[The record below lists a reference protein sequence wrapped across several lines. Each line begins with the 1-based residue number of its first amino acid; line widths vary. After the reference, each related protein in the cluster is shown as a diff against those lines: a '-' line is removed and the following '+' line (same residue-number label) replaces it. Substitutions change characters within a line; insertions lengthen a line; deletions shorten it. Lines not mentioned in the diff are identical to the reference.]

1 MILPLFI
8 EIDQSPQL
16 TSTYPST
23 HLPTMMALPN
33 SSSVPSFNPP
43 PNCTPLPSPTS
54 YLSAELT
61 AIIMMNRTT
70 SHPNISFALAS
81 PTAAI
86 SPVSACSPTSSVTG
100 LSSPSTPLA
109 DLSPSPITLP
119 PPAAAGSAKSKVR
132 KTFFSRTASFTSSS
146 FFSSSSSTTA
156 SSPLAAD
163 GLTTTTTTTAAA
175 VAVSTSTVTT
185 TTAPTSPSSSS
196 HADDS
201 SSDSIFKSL
210 TRPLASFYSSL
221 RISCLPSD
229 SQAAAARQRFEEKQK
244 QLPISP
250 PPASMS
256 DTEMGSLAEL
266 RRKRESVRRV
276 TMAANGVTLGDIREQ
291 GRVSRIS
298 RVSRH
303 SYTHSRRSTTSRSSR
318 QSHNRHSRSSKGTPS
333 SPSSPGLVKH
343 ELETGEL
350 RFEEEEWLDV
360 GEGDDEEEEDEE
372 DVESEDEVTMVCFN
386 ASPLVLVDHR
396 SITPVSRLDI
406 DGEKQQIRR
415 VLQRTSAPINC
426 SFRQLT
432 LEHLTEELLHQPDI
446 LHLSGH
452 GLHCADGTYALALEH
467 DNGSVSLLSMPSLA
481 GLLSVIPLPRLVV
494 ILACHS
500 ESAGRVFIDAGAD
513 YCVCVRAS
521 ERVLDSAAKY
531 FTRFFYQALLAG
543 YTIQQSFNIGSKA
556 VESAFD
562 SQKKDQPAAST
573 ATTGAGERGT
583 LVAASGAM
591 KECDKFV
598 LLKSDVAVSSQ
609 VLFSRR
615 HRRGRSGGNSGCAS
629 PIRQSPSLSSISIRP
644 SRACPLSPVSSSP
657 FPLSPP
663 VPLSPTH
670 SSFHSN
676 LPSCPS
682 TIIGRE
688 REVQR
693 CVHLLLNHRLV
704 NLYGKEKAGKTSV
717 GLMAAHWLREREKYE
732 GGCFYVSMRG
742 IRGMNGKSEGVE
754 ESEAEVKERETRL
767 LSHLVYVLGLEEC
780 AIKSLRQL
788 YRVIR
793 DWDLLLVFDDCTS
806 SAAYTFLLS
815 LLVSTTRPRMLALSS
830 SDARHYLTLDSHQHC
845 ASMEVGALS
854 TSGAVALIRRLCVEN
869 GWWMVDSEMQRLA
882 LVCECNAYRI
892 VVRMRRQAM
901 VERERQEA
909 LGGGGNGGVASVEEA
924 KEEVNGG
931 VMDVSVNGTASMS
944 DCSASVRGAD
954 GVGEVD
960 EVERVS
966 EAGGQSEAVKS
977 SAGRRRM
984 MEVCDFDDVLDV
996 DQLQHV

>member
-1 MILPLFI
+1 M
-8 EIDQSPQL
+8 
-16 TSTYPST
+16 
-23 HLPTMMALPN
+23 
-33 SSSVPSFNPP
+33 
-43 PNCTPLPSPTS
+43 
-54 YLSAELT
+54 
-61 AIIMMNRTT
+61 
-70 SHPNISFALAS
+70 
-81 PTAAI
+81 
-86 SPVSACSPTSSVTG
+86 
-100 LSSPSTPLA
+100 
-109 DLSPSPITLP
+109 
-119 PPAAAGSAKSKVR
+119 
-132 KTFFSRTASFTSSS
+132 
-146 FFSSSSSTTA
+146 
-156 SSPLAAD
+156 
-163 GLTTTTTTTAAA
+163 
-175 VAVSTSTVTT
+175 
-185 TTAPTSPSSSS
+185 
-196 HADDS
+196 
-201 SSDSIFKSL
+201 
-210 TRPLASFYSSL
+210 
-221 RISCLPSD
+221 
-229 SQAAAARQRFEEKQK
+229 
-244 QLPISP
+244 SP

-266 RRKRESVRRV
+266 RQKRATSVRRV
-276 TMAANGVTLGDIREQ
+276 TMAANGVALGDIREQ
-291 GRVSRIS
+291 S
-298 RVSRH
+298 RVSRVSRVSRQ

-318 QSHNRHSRSSKGTPS
+318 QSHNRPSRSSRGTPS
-333 SPSSPGLVKH
+333 SPSSAGMVKH
-343 ELETGEL
+343 ELDGAEV

-360 GEGDDEEEEDEE
+360 GEEDEYEDEE
-372 DVESEDEVTMVCFN
+372 DEESEDEVTMVCFN

-452 GLHCADGTYALALEH
+452 GLHCADSSYALALEH

-513 YCVCVRAS
+513 YCVCVRAT

-543 YTIQQSFNIGSKA
+543 YSIQQSFNIGSKA

-562 SQKKDQPAAST
+562 NQKKEQPTSAA
-573 ATTGAGERGT
+573 TGAGERGT
-583 LVAASGAM
+583 VVSGSVAM

-598 LLKSDVAVSSQ
+598 LLKSEVAVASQ

-615 HRRGRSGGNSGCAS
+615 HRRGRSGGNSACAS

-644 SRACPLSPVSSSP
+644 NRACPLSPASSP
-657 FPLSPP
+657 YPLSPP
-663 VPLSPTH
+663 VPLTPIH

-754 ESEAEVKERETRL
+754 
-767 LSHLVYVLGLEEC
+767 
-780 AIKSLRQL
+780 
-788 YRVIR
+788 
-793 DWDLLLVFDDCTS
+793 
-806 SAAYTFLLS
+806 
-815 LLVSTTRPRMLALSS
+815 
-830 SDARHYLTLDSHQHC
+830 
-845 ASMEVGALS
+845 
-854 TSGAVALIRRLCVEN
+854 
-869 GWWMVDSEMQRLA
+869 
-882 LVCECNAYRI
+882 
-892 VVRMRRQAM
+892 
-901 VERERQEA
+901 
-909 LGGGGNGGVASVEEA
+909 
-924 KEEVNGG
+924 
-931 VMDVSVNGTASMS
+931 
-944 DCSASVRGAD
+944 
-954 GVGEVD
+954 GE
-960 EVERVS
+960 
-966 EAGGQSEAVKS
+966 
-977 SAGRRRM
+977 
-984 MEVCDFDDVLDV
+984 
-996 DQLQHV
+996 

>member
-1 MILPLFI
+1 M
-8 EIDQSPQL
+8 
-16 TSTYPST
+16 
-23 HLPTMMALPN
+23 
-33 SSSVPSFNPP
+33 
-43 PNCTPLPSPTS
+43 
-54 YLSAELT
+54 
-61 AIIMMNRTT
+61 
-70 SHPNISFALAS
+70 
-81 PTAAI
+81 
-86 SPVSACSPTSSVTG
+86 
-100 LSSPSTPLA
+100 
-109 DLSPSPITLP
+109 
-119 PPAAAGSAKSKVR
+119 
-132 KTFFSRTASFTSSS
+132 
-146 FFSSSSSTTA
+146 
-156 SSPLAAD
+156 
-163 GLTTTTTTTAAA
+163 
-175 VAVSTSTVTT
+175 
-185 TTAPTSPSSSS
+185 
-196 HADDS
+196 
-201 SSDSIFKSL
+201 
-210 TRPLASFYSSL
+210 
-221 RISCLPSD
+221 
-229 SQAAAARQRFEEKQK
+229 
-244 QLPISP
+244 SP

-266 RRKRESVRRV
+266 RQKRAATVRRV
-276 TMAANGVTLGDIREQ
+276 TMKAASGVVLGDIREQ
-291 GRVSRIS
+291 SRVSRVG

-318 QSHNRHSRSSKGTPS
+318 QSVNRPSRSSKGTPS
-333 SPSSPGLVKH
+333 SPSSAGLVRH
-343 ELETGEL
+343 EVEGAEV

-360 GEGDDEEEEDEE
+360 GEGADGDEYDEEDEE
-372 DVESEDEVTMVCFN
+372 EESEDEVTMVCFN

-513 YCVCVRAS
+513 YCVCVRSS

-543 YTIQQSFNIGSKA
+543 YSIQQSFNIASKT

-562 SQKKDQPAAST
+562 SQKKEQPASTTTTAAVSGAS
-573 ATTGAGERGT
+573 ERGVV
-583 LVAASGAM
+583 VAASVAM
-591 KECDKFV
+591 KECDKFM
-598 LLKSDVAVSSQ
+598 LLKSDTAMPSQ
-609 VLFSRR
+609 VLFSHR
-615 HRRGRSGGNSGCAS
+615 HRRGRSGGNSGCTS
-629 PIRQSPSLSSISIRP
+629 PVRQSPSLSSVSIRP
-644 SRACPLSPVSSSP
+644 SRVCPMSPVSSP

-670 SSFHSN
+670 CSFHSN

-742 IRGMNGKSEGVE
+742 IRGMNGKSDGVE
-754 ESEAEVKERETRL
+754 ESEVEVKERETRL

-815 LLVSTTRPRMLALSS
+815 LLVSTTRPRLLALSS

-909 LGGGGNGGVASVEEA
+909 LGGGNGGAAGSVEEA
-924 KEEVNGG
+924 KEEEESESVVG
-931 VMDVSVNGTASMS
+931 VSISGAVGSMS
-944 DCSASVRGAD
+944 ECSASVRGGTEEA
-954 GVGEVD
+954 GEAE

-966 EAGGQSEAVKS
+966 EAGGQTVKQTVR
-977 SAGRRRM
+977 GRRQV

-996 DQLQHV
+996 DQLQHL

>member
-1 MILPLFI
+1 M
-8 EIDQSPQL
+8 
-16 TSTYPST
+16 
-23 HLPTMMALPN
+23 
-33 SSSVPSFNPP
+33 
-43 PNCTPLPSPTS
+43 
-54 YLSAELT
+54 
-61 AIIMMNRTT
+61 
-70 SHPNISFALAS
+70 
-81 PTAAI
+81 
-86 SPVSACSPTSSVTG
+86 
-100 LSSPSTPLA
+100 
-109 DLSPSPITLP
+109 
-119 PPAAAGSAKSKVR
+119 
-132 KTFFSRTASFTSSS
+132 
-146 FFSSSSSTTA
+146 
-156 SSPLAAD
+156 
-163 GLTTTTTTTAAA
+163 
-175 VAVSTSTVTT
+175 
-185 TTAPTSPSSSS
+185 
-196 HADDS
+196 
-201 SSDSIFKSL
+201 
-210 TRPLASFYSSL
+210 
-221 RISCLPSD
+221 
-229 SQAAAARQRFEEKQK
+229 
-244 QLPISP
+244 SP
-250 PPASMS
+250 PPACMS

-266 RRKRESVRRV
+266 RQKRAASVRRV

-291 GRVSRIS
+291 GRVSRVS
-298 RVSRH
+298 RVSRA

-318 QSHNRHSRSSKGTPS
+318 QSHNRHSRSSRGTPS
-333 SPSSPGLVKH
+333 SPSSPGLSPRRPASVVRH
-343 ELETGEL
+343 ELDAEF
-350 RFEEEEWLDV
+350 RYEEEEWLDV
-360 GEGDDEEEEDEE
+360 GEADEYEEEEED
-372 DVESEDEVTMVCFN
+372 DDDEQVTMVCFN

-452 GLHCADGTYALALEH
+452 GLHCADSSYALALEH

-513 YCVCVRAS
+513 YCVCVRAT

-543 YTIQQSFNIGSKA
+543 YSIQQAFNIGSKA

-562 SQKKDQPAAST
+562 SQKKEQPVPSVAVG
-573 ATTGAGERGT
+573 TGGERGT
-583 LVAASGAM
+583 VVAGSVAM
-591 KECDKFV
+591 KECDKFM
-598 LLKSDVAVSSQ
+598 LLKSDAAAASQ

-629 PIRQSPSLSSISIRP
+629 PIRQSPSLSSVSIRP
-644 SRACPLSPVSSSP
+644 SRACPLSPASSP

-663 VPLSPTH
+663 VPLTPTH

-806 SAAYTFLLS
+806 AAAYTFLLS
-815 LLVSTTRPRMLALSS
+815 LLVSTTRPRLLALSS

-854 TSGAVALIRRLCVEN
+854 VSGAVSLIRRLCVEN

-882 LVCECNAYRI
+882 LVCECSAYRI
-892 VVRMRRQAM
+892 VVRMRRQAL

-909 LGGGGNGGVASVEEA
+909 LGGGGSGAGSDETKEAHDEDRVGVSLNGAGGLS
-924 KEEVNGG
+924 EVSG
-931 VMDVSVNGTASMS
+931 
-944 DCSASVRGAD
+944 SVRGAEE
-954 GVGEVD
+954 VGEVE

-966 EAGGQSEAVKS
+966 EAGGQHDKS
-977 SAGRRRM
+977 VGGGGRRLV
-984 MEVCDFDDVLDV
+984 EVCDFDDVLDV
-996 DQLQHV
+996 DHLQHV